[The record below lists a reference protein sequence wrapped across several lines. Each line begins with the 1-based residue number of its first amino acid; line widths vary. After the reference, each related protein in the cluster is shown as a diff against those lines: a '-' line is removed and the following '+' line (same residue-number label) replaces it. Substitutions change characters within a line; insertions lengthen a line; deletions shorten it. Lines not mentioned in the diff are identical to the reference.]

1 MPENNEIRTPREGAG
16 TAPEETNAG
25 AAAAWPDISGVPTT
39 PVAPPGGEPVWPDND
54 LAGVPTT
61 PVAPPDGEPVWPG
74 NDLAGVPTLSL
85 IHIFKSCTM
94 VTRLATITMKAGI
107 RTRSGMIFLKRE
119 MIRLEN
125 ISTAVV
131 ERPIPSPLMADVV
144 VARVGHIPNI
154 RMKVGFS
161 LIIPLYRRSVHL
173 FMNPHLLVHAVMQV
187 K

>member
-1 MPENNEIRTPREGAG
+1 
-16 TAPEETNAG
+16 
-25 AAAAWPDISGVPTT
+25 
-39 PVAPPGGEPVWPDND
+39 
-54 LAGVPTT
+54 
-61 PVAPPDGEPVWPG
+61 
-74 NDLAGVPTLSL
+74 
-85 IHIFKSCTM
+85 M

-107 RTRSGMIFLKRE
+107 RTRSGMIFLRRE

-187 K
+187 I